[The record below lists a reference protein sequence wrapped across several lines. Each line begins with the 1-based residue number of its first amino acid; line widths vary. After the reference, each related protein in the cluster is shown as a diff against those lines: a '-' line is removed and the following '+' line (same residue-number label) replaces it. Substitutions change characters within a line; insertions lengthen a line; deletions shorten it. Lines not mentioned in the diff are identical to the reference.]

1 MINMSGSIYS
11 YPVSEKVM
19 DEFSF
24 GGVMF
29 QEQRIS
35 DWLLEDLGCH
45 PYRSKQP
52 NGYSDLSK
60 DWMSTELIIRRLM
73 YAKKAFHKLK
83 VNDMIDDKL
92 HEKIVHKNL
101 DNPDQILK
109 ILSKSRSNEEKHI
122 VLFNLPEVLKA

>member
-1 MINMSGSIYS
+1 
-11 YPVSEKVM
+11 
-19 DEFSF
+19 
-24 GGVMF
+24 MF

-73 YAKKAFHKLK
+73 YAKKAFNKLK